1 MKNGGLAITIPEY
14 NRIFQ
19 VVHSVCSTLN
29 DSSKASCLFYNTVGT
44 YLLEQSLG
52 VRARTKMGAAFF
64 RVDDATETVLFFAE
78 RGEDGVCT
86 STRNGFHCW
95 VETED
100 HIIDFTAPVYRRYL
114 ADIGSDIQLPRKMFQ
129 KSKGSMASSYN
140 SLATE
145 GDYYVEP
152 NPELTLELMSIGM
165 GNAAVGDLAN
175 ACLQWFKRP
184 PKKMRSTLP
193 LMDDRGGLTEIKLT
207 GLSAVGAW

>member
-19 VVHSVCSTLN
+19 VVHSVCTTLN
-29 DSSKASCLFYNTVGT
+29 DSSKASCLFYNTVGA
-44 YLLEQSLG
+44 YLLERSLG
-52 VRARTKMGAAFF
+52 VPARTRMGAAFF
-64 RVDDATETVLFFAE
+64 RVDDATDTVLFFAE
-78 RGEDGVCT
+78 RGEDGICT

-95 VETED
+95 VETEN

-114 ADIGSDIQLPRKMFQ
+114 ADIGSDIKLPRKMFQ
-129 KSKGSMASSYN
+129 KPKGSMASSYN
-140 SLATE
+140 CLAVE

-165 GNAAVGDLAN
+165 GNAAVGDLAD

-184 PKKMRSTLP
+184 PKKMRSMLP
-193 LMDDRGGLTEIKLT
+193 LMGDRGGLTEIKLT
-207 GLSAVGAW
+207 GLSVVGAW